1 VAVITKF
8 IVVRDGVELDR
19 VFADKK
25 EAEAYDKMLDS
36 AQDLALL
43 LKQGNL
49 QTGVDDKSIYE
60 ISVYLAKNAPAVAQI
75 LKSVKPFKPVSS
87 PSPEQAKPVEDEP
100 AGEKRKSREAKS
112 KAKSRA
118 N

>member
-1 VAVITKF
+1 MAVITKF

-25 EAEAYDKMLDS
+25 EAEAYDKMLDA

-43 LKQGNL
+43 FKQGDF
-49 QTGVDDKSIYE
+49 QTGVDDKTIYE
-60 ISVYLAKNAPAVAQI
+60 ISVYLAKNAPAVTQI
-75 LKSVKPFKPVSS
+75 LKNLKPSKPA
-87 PSPEQAKPVEDEP
+87 PKAPEHGKPIEDE
-100 AGEKRKSREAKS
+100 AAEDKRKSRDSKS

>member
-1 VAVITKF
+1 MAVITKF

-25 EAEAYDKMLDS
+25 EAEAYDKMLDA

-43 LKQGNL
+43 LKQGNF
-49 QTGVDDKSIYE
+49 QTGVDDKTIYE
-60 ISVYLAKNAPAVAQI
+60 VSVYLAKNAPAVAQI
-75 LKSVKPFKPVSS
+75 LKSIKPFKPAS
-87 PSPEQAKPVEDEP
+87 PPPEQAKPIEDEP
-100 AGEKRKSREAKS
+100 AGDKRKSRESKS

>member
-1 VAVITKF
+1 MAVITKY

-19 VFADKK
+19 TFADKK
-25 EAEAYDKMLDS
+25 EAEAYDKMLDA

-43 LKQGNL
+43 LKQGDL
-49 QTGVDDKSIYE
+49 QTVVDDKTIYE

-75 LKSVKPFKPVSS
+75 LRSVKPLKQASKA
-87 PSPEQAKPVEDEP
+87 PEQDKSTEEKPEE
-100 AGEKRKSREAKS
+100 EKRKSRDSKPKAKS
-112 KAKSRA
+112 KA

>member
-25 EAEAYDKMLDS
+25 EAEAYDKMLDA

-75 LKSVKPFKPVSS
+75 LKSVKPFKPA
-87 PSPEQAKPVEDEP
+87 PKAPEQGKPVEEEP
-100 AGEKRKSREAKS
+100 AGEKRKSREPKS